1 MPPEINELTITDSND
16 SEVMKFQNKEFKIM
30 IIRMINKINRI
41 QIDT

>member
-1 MPPEINELTITDSND
+1 MTVPKVNNSTSD
-16 SEVMKFQNKEFKIM
+16 SEADETPDKEFKIM